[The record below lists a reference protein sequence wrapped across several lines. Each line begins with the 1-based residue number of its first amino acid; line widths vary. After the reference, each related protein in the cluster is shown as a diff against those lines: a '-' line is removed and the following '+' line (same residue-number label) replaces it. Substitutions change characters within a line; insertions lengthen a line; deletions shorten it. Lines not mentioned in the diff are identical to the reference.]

1 MRRRLD
7 AARTD
12 EGVTLVEFM
21 VAAFL
26 SLLIMVAICSMF
38 IVVAK
43 QTVASQGTRLSTAD
57 ASNIVNVVSTTIR
70 ASINN
75 AVQSSD
81 TPDPAIVS
89 ATSSAVVVISYT
101 DAGPSFETPLQIRYQ
116 IVGGRMTEDRWK
128 PSIVKGYAVFPA
140 VTTTHIRPAPSATW
154 SSTLRW
160 SRSSGTTMHAGTEL
174 VPGAVGLT
182 LAQRQATTSFNFDVK
197 VLANNSQ
204 RGGRGAEQRRDAEH
218 GPLTERQLTRD
229 PTLYEATSPLR

>member
-1 MRRRLD
+1 MMTRLHRRLE
-7 AARTD
+7 AARRD
-12 EGVTLVEFM
+12 EGISLIELM

-26 SLLIMVAICSMF
+26 STLIMAAICTMF

-75 AVQSSD
+75 AVQGSD

-89 ATSSAVVVISYT
+89 ATSSAIVVISYT

-116 IVGGRMTEDRWK
+116 IVGGRMTEDRWQ
-128 PSIVKGYAVFPA
+128 PSIVQGYAVFPA
-140 VTTTHIRPAPSATW
+140 TTTTPYQTR
-154 SSTLRW
+154 TLGNVVVNTALEPLFRYYN
-160 SRSSGTTMHAGTEL
+160 SAGTEL
-174 VPGAVGLT
+174 IPGSTGLS
-182 LAQRQATTSFNFDVK
+182 LAQRQATVSVKFDVK

-204 RGGRGAEQRRDAEH
+204 QVVEVQNTVGMPNMA
-218 GPLTERQLTRD
+218 LTQNG
-229 PTLYEATSPLR
+229 S